1 MDQRIKK
8 FADSVFEKFG
18 LAEYDLGR
26 TGFYQ
31 DSPFQN
37 KTDYTLCME
46 WFPIGAAAEGDDS
59 NPEGTAV
66 IEVHI
71 PSGRTR
77 RAIFAGGKTSA
88 DGVKFMPGDRGSMI
102 DWIEKETGLSYGQQF
117 MLTNEKGRRL
127 HFSAAVNGTAIYP
140 GGYIELETDEEGRLI
155 TFSSYGSFPE
165 AGQVQEEKYAL
176 SLEDIDEDLLRE
188 QLIFAQFPNQEKEKW
203 FSLFAIEEVFIR
215 NDRMKTIEF
224 DPIGMEPKLMVDQV
238 IDWDKP
244 SDVPFER
251 KPIIESEDIGAD
263 QAFGGEPHIESCPIR
278 EEETDKCTDAV
289 RQVLSREY
297 PGESGQWTLKTLRR
311 SRGCIDAVLR
321 KSGHDFSVFKRK
333 LTVVIDAHSYEPRNY
348 IDNRMML
355 DMFDGYQVPRE
366 KTVDKDEAFEKLK
379 SYFFLKPVYV
389 YDVEKEK
396 YVLCGKLDCRHAVD
410 AETGEIVLLDDI

>member
-8 FADSVFEKFG
+8 LADSAFEKFG
-18 LAEYDLGR
+18 LAEYYLGR
-26 TGFYQ
+26 TGFYH

-37 KTDYTLCME
+37 KTDYSLCME
-46 WFPIGAAAEGDDS
+46 WFPNATAAEDDES

-71 PSGRTR
+71 PSGKTKS
-77 RAIFAGGKTSA
+77 AIFAGGKTLA
-88 DGVKFMPGDRGSMI
+88 DGVIFVPGDRGSMI

-117 MLTNEKGRRL
+117 MLTKEEGRRL
-127 HFSAAVNGTAIYP
+127 HFSAAVNGTALFP

-165 AGQVQEEKYAL
+165 PGQVQEEKYAL
-176 SLEDIDEDLLRE
+176 SLEEIEEDLLRE
-188 QLIFAQFPNQEKEKW
+188 QLIFAQFPNRENEKW
-203 FSLFAIEEVFIR
+203 FSLFAIEEIFIK
-215 NDRMKTIEF
+215 NDRKKTIEF

-238 IDWDKP
+238 IEWDKP

-251 KPIIESEDIGAD
+251 KPITESKDIGAD
-263 QAFGGEPHIESCPIR
+263 RAFDGELHIESCPIR
-278 EEETDKCTDAV
+278 KEETDKCTDAV
-289 RQVLSREY
+289 RQLLSREY

-321 KSGHDFSVFKRK
+321 KSGQDFSVFKRK
-333 LTVVIDAHSYEPRNY
+333 LTVVIDAHSFEPRNY

-355 DMFDGYQVPRE
+355 DMFDGYQAPGEIAV
-366 KTVDKDEAFEKLK
+366 VKDEAFEKLK
-379 SYFFLKPVYV
+379 PYFFLKPVYV

>member
-8 FADSVFEKFG
+8 LADSAFEKFG

-37 KTDYTLCME
+37 KTVYTLCME
-46 WFPIGAAAEGDDS
+46 WFPNGTAAEDDES

-66 IEVHI
+66 IEVAI
-71 PSGRTR
+71 PSNKTKS
-77 RAIFAGGKTSA
+77 AIFVGGKTLA
-88 DGVKFMPGDRGSMI
+88 DGVIFVPGDRGSMI

-117 MLTNEKGRRL
+117 MLTKEEGRRL
-127 HFSAAVNGTAIYP
+127 HFSAAVNGTALYP

-155 TFSSYGSFPE
+155 TFSSNGSFPE
-165 AGQVQEEKYAL
+165 ADQVQEEKYAL

-188 QLIFAQFPNQEKEKW
+188 QLIFAQFPNREKEKW
-203 FSLFAIEEVFIR
+203 FSLFAIEEIFVK

-278 EEETDKCTDAV
+278 EEETDKCADAV

-321 KSGHDFSVFKRK
+321 KSGQDSSVFKRK
-333 LTVVIDAHSYEPRNY
+333 LTVMIDAHSFEPRNY
-348 IDNRMML
+348 FDNQMML
-355 DMFDGYQVPRE
+355 DMFDGYQAPGEIAVIKE
-366 KTVDKDEAFEKLK
+366 EAFEMLK
-379 SYFFLKPVYV
+379 SSFFLKPVYV
-389 YDVEKEK
+389 YDVEREK
-396 YVLCGKLDCRHAVD
+396 YVLCGKLDCLHAVD